1 MMLQSYQTLPLLANT
16 TLPGVHICTDT
27 EGLLGA
33 IASGAKHIL
42 AGRSVQELSTMLPIK
57 NNTDVLQIVAEGRIL
72 HGDKMAVELA
82 HALFLRVQLLPDAKP
97 ILKLALVEFLQNA
110 IEHGNLGLSMTRQQQ
125 VDDFAW
131 FEAYHSGLNNAL
143 QGPLGRIPVRVT
155 CRMSEGLLRI
165 EIEDRGMGFPVRET
179 LQKLA
184 QPGQATGRG
193 LGLLQK
199 LLGSQLSFDAGGRVV
214 RFALPLEQTDVKS
227 APKALRL
234 QSHIVAWGSSPS
246 RQLLLERTLRSAGC
260 QSLETLHTLKGLS
273 EHIGHARLLVLDAYT
288 PNFAT
293 IAYALADVQKEH
305 PKLPIMLWAPRA
317 VEAALKLALN
327 TPCMDVFVNGLTT
340 GELELRLERILQ
352 TGEALHRERRMES
365 TQREEVERTRSFQTD
380 MMPKAGALAVLATKH
395 KIQIGTSY
403 QGCET
408 LAGDYWS
415 VAEVGPHHVA
425 LAMMDF
431 TGHGVRAAL
440 NTVQLHALLKNEWN
454 AADSVGIA
462 ASLNASLHGL
472 LGPGCF
478 AAYVYGVLDTK
489 NGSFSYCAGG
499 APPLLVKSQ
508 LGVVRELGASG
519 LPLGLTPRLLPAL
532 RTAQLEEGETLLIYS
547 DALTDAPH
555 RNGKRWEQ
563 AGLKKA
569 WKGIPSG
576 MLARNA
582 VQALLEKFHSTV
594 VLPMPD
600 DLTVLAVKR

>member
-1 MMLQSYQTLPLLANT
+1 MSQIQNTPLFANT
-16 TLPGVHICTDT
+16 TMPGVHSCMDMD
-27 EGLLGA
+27 GLLGA
-33 IASGAKHIL
+33 LASGAKQIL
-42 AGRSVQELSTMLPIK
+42 AGRSLQELSPMLPIAH
-57 NNTDVLQIVAEGRIL
+57 NNDVLQIVAEGRL
-72 HGDKMAVELA
+72 VHGDKMAAELT
-82 HALFLRVQLLPDAKP
+82 HALFLRVQLSAEVKP
-97 ILKLALVEFLQNA
+97 ILQLALAEFLQNA
-110 IEHGNLGLSMTRQQQ
+110 VEHGNLGLSLTRQQQ
-125 VDDFAW
+125 VDEFEW
-131 FEAYHSGLNNAL
+131 FEMYHAALNKAL
-143 QGPLGRIPVRVT
+143 QGPLGRIPVRIS
-155 CRMSEGLLRI
+155 CRVADGHLRI

-179 LQKLA
+179 LHKLA
-184 QPGQATGRG
+184 GAGQATGRG

-199 LLGSQLSFDAGGRVV
+199 LLGPQMAFDAGGRMV
-214 RFALPLEQTDVKS
+214 RFALPLENANIP
-227 APKALRL
+227 APIQVLRKDSVVVGL
-234 QSHIVAWGSSPS
+234 GASPS
-246 RQLLLERTLRSAGC
+246 RQVLLERALRGAGC
-260 QSLETLHTLKGLS
+260 QYVETIHSLKDVSTQV
-273 EHIGHARLLVLDAYT
+273 GHARLLVLDADV

-305 PKLPIMLWAPRA
+305 PLLPVMLWSPRA
-317 VEAALKLALN
+317 PEAALELALRS
-327 TPCMDVFVNGLTT
+327 PCMDVLTASVS
-340 GELELRLERILQ
+340 GSELELRIERLLQ
-352 TGEALHRERRMES
+352 TGAALNREHRMVKN
-365 TQREEVERTRSFQTD
+365 QREEVERTRTFQHD
-380 MMPKAGALAVLATKH
+380 MLPKTSALSALAAKH

-415 VAEVGPHHVA
+415 VIEVGPHHVA

-454 AADSVGIA
+454 MADPLGIA

-489 NGSFSYCAGG
+489 SGAFNYCAGG
-499 APPLLVKSQ
+499 APPMMIKTK
-508 LGVVRELGASG
+508 LGAIKELPANG
-519 LPLGLTPRLLPAL
+519 LPLGLTPRLLPTL
-532 RTAQLEEGETLLIYS
+532 RTAQLDEAETLLIYS

-563 AGLKKA
+563 AGLTKA
-569 WKGIPSG
+569 WKGIPAA

-582 VQALLEKFHSTV
+582 VQALMEKFHTTV